1 MTLEVLGYG
10 TINSS
15 GYFDVPEHVFEALFQ
30 EFSIEL
36 GWSVYLPFSV
46 PVLSRR
52 NAHQNLFKDCGS
64 SRPRT
69 KGSPTIRLPDRAISY
84 VKYGSHYRRSG
95 NNGGNGDGSNPRVY
109 FVGKKEWLVEDGF
122 VYFFTPKDLI
132 DSSSF
137 ATDIEQ
143 QREKILES
151 TDERDLNAR
160 LWNNATADLIHYAF
174 WNDGGYTSGEHVR
187 KIDLDLPRLR

>member
-1 MTLEVLGYG
+1 MTLDIFGYG

-15 GYFDVPEHVFEALFQ
+15 GYFDIPEDVFDALNR
-30 EFSIEL
+30 EFSL
-36 GWSVYLPFSV
+36 GLAWSVYLPFSL
-46 PVLSRR
+46 PVLSSR

-69 KGSPTIRLPDRAISY
+69 KGNPKIRLPDRATTY

-95 NNGGNGDGSNPRVY
+95 KNNGDGDNPRVY
-109 FVGKKEWLVEDGF
+109 FVGKDEWLAEDGF
-122 VYFFTPKDLI
+122 VYLFTPGDII

-143 QREKILES
+143 QREEILDS
-151 TDERDLNAR
+151 TDERALNAR
-160 LWNNATADLIHYAF
+160 LWNNTTEDLIHYAF
-174 WNDGGYTSGEHVR
+174 WNNAGYASGEHVR
-187 KIDLDLPRLR
+187 EINLDLPRLR